1 VDVMAIETADPVW
14 IFRTGLPR
22 AKRIGIATD
31 LKLIVRPVD
40 MLEGDSIIIP
50 IDIEMIRRVRV
61 SSLHPMRERGG
72 THTGIELRFRL
83 RADRVTS
90 MVPRIKVCDLN
101 LKTHLI
107 RTLLTFNLVTYFRM
121 RTPTKIKLL
130 ILRR

>member
-1 VDVMAIETADPVW
+1 MDVMAIETADPVW

-22 AKRIGIATD
+22 ARRISIATD

-50 IDIEMIRRVRV
+50 IDIETIRRVRV
-61 SSLHPMRERGG
+61 SSLRPMRERGE

-90 MVPRIKVCDLN
+90 MVP
-101 LKTHLI
+101 
-107 RTLLTFNLVTYFRM
+107 
-121 RTPTKIKLL
+121 
-130 ILRR
+130 